1 MSTAIDSNV
10 LQSLG
15 LNTGVVPKEDKN
27 KIGQEQFLKLMTTQ
41 MQNQDPFKPMENG
54 DFLGQIAQF
63 STVSGI
69 QDLQKSFSQFSSS
82 LVPNQALQAAGL
94 IDRNV
99 LVPAEFL
106 PLNESGMSAAVDL
119 PDPASQVK
127 VSVYNATGTL
137 VHNFNLGALGQGISR
152 YHWDGSL
159 PDGSTV
165 AAGYYKVTIDAQI
178 NDENI
183 AVQNYA
189 DLPVESITFG
199 GNGDEVNVN
208 IRDLGSRKFSDIL
221 QIS

>member
-1 MSTAIDSNV
+1 MTTAIDTSV
-10 LQSLG
+10 LQGLG
-15 LNTGVVPKEDKN
+15 LNAGAPEADKN

-69 QDLQKSFSQFSSS
+69 QDLQKSFSQFSTA
-82 LVPNQALQAAGL
+82 LVPNQGLQAAGL

-99 LVPAEFL
+99 LVPADYL
-106 PLNESGMSAAVDL
+106 PLNENGLNAAVEL
-119 PDPASQVK
+119 PDPASQVN
-127 VSVYNATGTL
+127 VSVYNAAGTL

-152 YHWDGSL
+152 YSWDGTL
-159 PDGSTV
+159 ADGSQA
-165 AAGYYKVTIDAQI
+165 AAGHYKVSVDAQI
-178 NDENI
+178 NGENI
-183 AVQNYA
+183 AVKNYA

-199 GNGDEVNVN
+199 GNGSEVNVN
-208 IRDLGSRKFSDIL
+208 IRDLGTRKFSDIL